1 MTRLSDL
8 HVLPHVGLHYLLR
21 GPLELL
27 AAVPDVVLHA
37 LDVIVLGQAVL
48 VPVLV
53 FLHVTRLLYRILWAK
68 ITLRNLVVVSFPS
81 LVDNQ
86 LFTMQM
92 FMVARMF
99 VRVRLQFDK
108 EVMRDV
114 GISPSIHWYIP
125 GHAHHHGHARDCVC
139 DCDGA
144 HVCGCG
150 DPEKRKFK
158 KIANKTKYFGL
169 GLSYAMGS
177 MLKSCARRSRSECIH
192 SIKPNQV

>member
-1 MTRLSDL
+1 MIQVTRKSDL

-27 AAVPDVVLHA
+27 ATVPDVVLHT
-37 LDVIVLGQAVL
+37 LDVIVLGQT

-53 FLHVTRLLYRILWAK
+53 FLHVTRLLYSILWAK
-68 ITLRNLVVVSFPS
+68 ISLRNLVVVSLPS

-92 FMVARMF
+92 FMVTRMF

-114 GISPSIHWYIP
+114 GISPPIH
-125 GHAHHHGHARDCVC
+125 GCV
-139 DCDGA
+139 
-144 HVCGCG
+144 
-150 DPEKRKFK
+150 
-158 KIANKTKYFGL
+158 TW
-169 GLSYAMGS
+169 
-177 MLKSCARRSRSECIH
+177 SCSPSWSCW
-192 SIKPNQV
+192 